1 MDVTWGSIFSSSW
14 PKILQIIYVVAI
26 FFGFYGIVFAA
37 GARLKGKRQN
47 WLALSIFLIPA
58 LILVMTGLGVPA
70 IQTLLESFKSADA
83 SKWVGFANYKW
94 AFKTPEIRLAFLNTM
109 LWFVITPLIV
119 TSLGLALATMLNKM
133 KREAIPKSL
142 IFMPMAISFVGGSL
156 IWNLMYAYQEPNRPQ
171 TGLIG
176 QITLWLGL
184 PVKHILLWS
193 PWNNFFLMAVYIW
206 GFTGF
211 SMVILSAAIKAIPS
225 EIEEAAQLDGAT
237 GFKLFRTVTVPMV
250 RTTIIVVLTTA
261 MVGTLKLFDVVHTM
275 TGGNFKTDVLANR
288 MVDENFVYLNYGH
301 GSALAVLIFLLVI
314 PISYYNIRSLR
325 AERKH

>member
-109 LWFVITPLIV
+109 LWFVISPLIV

-176 QITLWLGL
+176 QITIWLGL

>member
-1 MDVTWGSIFSSSW
+1 MVTWSEIFGSSW
-14 PKILQIIYVVAI
+14 PKILQIIYVAVI
-26 FFGFYGIVFAA
+26 FFGFYGLAFAA
-37 GARLKGKRQN
+37 GARLKGKSQN
-47 WLALSIFLIPA
+47 KVALALFLVPA

-70 IQTLLESFKSADA
+70 IQTLIESFKSADS
-83 SKWVGFANYKW
+83 SKWVGFQNYTW
-94 AFKTPEIRLAFLNTM
+94 AFKTPEIRLSFINTM
-109 LWFVITPLIV
+109 LWVIISPIVV
-119 TSLGLALATMLNKM
+119 TSLGLSLATMLNKM
-133 KREAIPKSL
+133 KRESIPKSL

-171 TGLIG
+171 TGLVG
-176 QITLWLGL
+176 QIALWLGL

-193 PWNNFFLMAVYIW
+193 PWNNFFLMVVYIW

-211 SMVILSAAIKAIPS
+211 AMVILSAAIKGIPS

-314 PISYYNIRSLR
+314 PISVYNIRSLR

>member
-109 LWFVITPLIV
+109 LWFVISPLIV

-211 SMVILSAAIKAIPS
+211 SMVILSAAIKGIPS

>member
-14 PKILQIIYVVAI
+14 PKILQIIYVIAI

-109 LWFVITPLIV
+109 LWFVITPIIV

-211 SMVILSAAIKAIPS
+211 SMVILSAAIKGIPS

-275 TGGNFKTDVLANR
+275 TGGNFKTEVLANR

>member
-1 MDVTWGSIFSSSW
+1 MEVTWGSIFSSSW

-47 WLALSIFLIPA
+47 WLALAIFLIPA

-109 LWFVITPLIV
+109 LWFVITPIIV

>member
-1 MDVTWGSIFSSSW
+1 M
-14 PKILQIIYVVAI
+14 VAI

-109 LWFVITPLIV
+109 LWFVITPIIV

-176 QITLWLGL
+176 QITIWLGL

>member
-1 MDVTWGSIFSSSW
+1 M
-14 PKILQIIYVVAI
+14 VAI

-109 LWFVITPLIV
+109 LWFVITPIIV

-156 IWNLMYAYQEPNRPQ
+156 IWNLMYSFQESNRPQ

-176 QITLWLGL
+176 QLTLWLGL

-301 GSALAVLIFLLVI
+301 GSVLAVLIFLLVI

>member
-1 MDVTWGSIFSSSW
+1 MAPKPFWQDTFSKLGSMGLSI
-14 PKILQIIYVVAI
+14 AI
-26 FFGFYGIVFAA
+26 FFAVLLVIFFIA
-37 GARLKGKRQN
+37 GKAKGKFQKPI
-47 WLALSIFLIPA
+47 SIFIFLFPAVLLVSIGLVIP
-58 LILVMTGLGVPA
+58 L
-70 IQTLLESFKSADA
+70 IQTVFFSFKDPNSI
-83 SKWVGFANYKW
+83 KFVGWENYKW
-94 AFKTPEIRLAFLNTM
+94 ILTNADMHKVLINTLLWLLVTPFLTT
-109 LWFVITPLIV
+109 F
-119 TSLGLALATMLNKM
+119 LGLVLAIFLDRM
-133 KREAIPKSL
+133 KRESIPKSL

-156 IWNLMYAYQEPNRPQ
+156 IWNLMYSFQESNRPQ

-176 QITLWLGL
+176 QLTLWLGL

-301 GSALAVLIFLLVI
+301 GSVLAVLIFLLVI